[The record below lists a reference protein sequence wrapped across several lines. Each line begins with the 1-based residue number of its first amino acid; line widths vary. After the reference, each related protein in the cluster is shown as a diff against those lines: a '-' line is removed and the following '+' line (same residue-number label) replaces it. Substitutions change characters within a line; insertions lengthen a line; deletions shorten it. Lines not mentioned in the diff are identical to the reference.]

1 MVIELRCHMPNGQK
15 TKTLKKKKYCN
26 KINKDFKNGPHQEKK
41 KNITGFCLASFY
53 FPQHPAQEFV

>member
-1 MVIELRCHMPNGQK
+1 MPNGQK

-26 KINKDFKNGPHQEKK
+26 KINKDFKNGPHQKK